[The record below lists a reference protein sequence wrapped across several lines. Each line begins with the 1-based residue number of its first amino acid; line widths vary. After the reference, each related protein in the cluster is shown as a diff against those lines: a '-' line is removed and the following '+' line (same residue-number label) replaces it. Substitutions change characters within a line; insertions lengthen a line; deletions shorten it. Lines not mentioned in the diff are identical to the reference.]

1 MQIQQIAIDALRPN
15 PRNARTHPKQQIVQL
30 VANIRLLGFLV
41 PILADENGA
50 VLAGHAR
57 LLAAKQAGLSVVPVI
72 FVRGL
77 SEAKKRALMLADNK
91 IAENAGWNS
100 EILAIELPELSGL
113 LVDEGLDITL
123 TGFSVPELSRV
134 VTGLEE
140 DLPDQ
145 SDAIDPAWLSAAPV
159 SRPGDLWRLAHHRL
173 LCGDACNPDHLARL
187 MAGAQASMAFL
198 APSLQQ
204 PQTRCVEYLTNTLA
218 AAAGVSHEGAI
229 HFVCT
234 DWRHLSELLQAG
246 AAVYAEA
253 LDVVVCIR
261 PKADEGALYGS
272 QHDQIAVFRI
282 GKDQP
287 PPEKV
292 QLKRRRRSRGNV
304 WRYPNVSTVSDR
316 DLCSSLPGCKSVTL
330 VADAIKDV
338 TNRRQVVLDPS
349 SGAGT
354 TLLAAE
360 LTGRRAYALEA
371 MPRLVDLGIRRWQAF
386 TGQDATH
393 AETGLTFDE
402 HMRDRKFAREDRDGG
417 RHS

>member
-140 DLPDQ
+140 DLPDR

-159 SRPGDLWRLAHHRL
+159 SQPGDLWRLADHRL

-204 PQTRCVEYLTNTLA
+204 PQTRCRRVFDQHA
-218 AAAGVSHEGAI
+218 RGCRRGV
-229 HFVCT
+229 T
-234 DWRHLSELLQAG
+234 
-246 AAVYAEA
+246 
-253 LDVVVCIR
+253 
-261 PKADEGALYGS
+261 
-272 QHDQIAVFRI
+272 
-282 GKDQP
+282 
-287 PPEKV
+287 
-292 QLKRRRRSRGNV
+292 RRRHSFCLHRLATPQR
-304 WRYPNVSTVSDR
+304 
-316 DLCSSLPGCKSVTL
+316 
-330 VADAIKDV
+330 A
-338 TNRRQVVLDPS
+338 S
-349 SGAGT
+349 SGGCRG
-354 TLLAAE
+354 LRRGP
-360 LTGRRAYALEA
+360 GRR
-371 MPRLVDLGIRRWQAF
+371 RLHQTESR
-386 TGQDATH
+386 
-393 AETGLTFDE
+393 
-402 HMRDRKFAREDRDGG
+402 
-417 RHS
+417 